1 MPQST
6 DLNTPPYFEDFDP
19 DKNFH
24 RVLFR
29 PGYPLQARE
38 LTQSQSILQDQIEK
52 FGKSIYKEGDQ
63 VVPGQVGFD
72 LQYTAILIEE
82 EYFGIPSNALVATPS
97 GSTTPYIVG
106 QTIIGNTTGV
116 KAKVVN
122 ALTSE
127 QSEKSKTTLY
137 VKYISAGTANTSGT
151 FADDEIIL
159 AQDSFSIGTTVIQ
172 ANTDFAKCVSQSA
185 SYVGSSAKITEGV
198 YFAKGHFVKVLEQEI
213 VLDQFSTT
221 PSYKVGLQILE
232 EIVTPEEDTT
242 LTDPSQGYSN
252 YSAPGAHRLK
262 LKAILS
268 KKSLTDTSAT
278 DFIELLRL
286 DEGYTKNIV
295 VDRETSSIEDIL
307 ARRTYDESGDYEVRA
322 YDFTKDECLNNG
334 INNGVFEV
342 NTTTDDGNTPTKD
355 IFNIAVSPGKS
366 YVRGYELE
374 NLETSYVDINKP
386 RTVELINNST
396 IPTDGRGSEFIL
408 SAPNSGFI
416 AQSLIATNLTG
427 ATKVAL
433 KNSGSTVIGYAVL
446 VAAEYTVATTTN
458 LVRLVNVSFIGDN
471 TIENLVGGSVN
482 LVVLLTGL
490 VIQFLVVQIIL
501 SINYKVHQNLYFS
514 RLVKGVL

>member
-63 VVPGQVGFD
+63 IIPGQVGFD
-72 LQYTAILIEE
+72 LQYSAILIEE

-252 YSAPGAHRLK
+252 YSAL
-262 LKAILS
+262 
-268 KKSLTDTSAT
+268 
-278 DFIELLRL
+278 
-286 DEGYTKNIV
+286 V
-295 VDRETSSIEDIL
+295 
-307 ARRTYDESGDYEVRA
+307 
-322 YDFTKDECLNNG
+322 
-334 INNGVFEV
+334 
-342 NTTTDDGNTPTKD
+342 
-355 IFNIAVSPGKS
+355 
-366 YVRGYELE
+366 
-374 NLETSYVDINKP
+374 
-386 RTVELINNST
+386 LI
-396 IPTDGRGSEFIL
+396 D
-408 SAPNSGFI
+408 
-416 AQSLIATNLTG
+416 
-427 ATKVAL
+427 
-433 KNSGSTVIGYAVL
+433 
-446 VAAEYTVATTTN
+446 
-458 LVRLVNVSFIGDN
+458 
-471 TIENLVGGSVN
+471 
-482 LVVLLTGL
+482 
-490 VIQFLVVQIIL
+490 
-501 SINYKVHQNLYFS
+501 
-514 RLVKGVL
+514 